1 MTARSIRVTSFSVRY
16 SPRAVVTCTSLGILL
31 VVLSGY
37 ALTVGKFPIPA
48 GQVLSMLTGTP
59 GPQGVDYVFWTVRMP
74 RVLTAV
80 LVGVMFGVAGDIIQS
95 LSRNPLGSPDVLGF
109 GGGAATGALLQILVF
124 GGGAMAVAGG
134 AIVGA
139 FATATLVYVIAYRRG
154 VVSYRLVLAGIGIA
168 ALLTAFNRYLLITAD
183 LNDAYRAAVWLTGS
197 LLDRTWDHVTIAT
210 VAVAALVPAA
220 LVMSS
225 RLTLLEMGDDTS
237 ASLGVTP
244 ERSRAVLFV
253 IAVGLTG
260 AAVASAGPIAF
271 VALAAPHIARRLVRS
286 AGPSLA
292 GSALV
297 GAILLLVADLAC
309 QQVFPTGDLPAGV
322 ATGALGGLYLAVMLG
337 TRWRRSVR

>member
-1 MTARSIRVTSFSVRY
+1 MTTRVVRVAGLSVRY
-16 SPRAVVTCTSLGILL
+16 SLRAFAMSALLAILL
-31 VVLSGY
+31 AVLCGY
-37 ALTVGKFPIPA
+37 ALTVGKFEIPV
-48 GQVLSMLTGTP
+48 GQVLTMLVGNP
-59 GPQGVDYVFWTVRMP
+59 GPQGIDYVFWTVRMP

-124 GGGAMAVAGG
+124 GASASAVAGG

-139 FATATLVYVIAYRRG
+139 FATAAVVYLIAYRRG
-154 VVSYRLVLAGIGIA
+154 VIGYRLVLAGIGIA
-168 ALLTAFNRYLLITAD
+168 ALLTALNRYLLITAE

-197 LLDRTWDHVTIAT
+197 LLDRTWEHVTIAT
-210 VAVAALVPAA
+210 VAAGSLIPAA
-220 LVMSS
+220 LLMSR

-237 ASLGVTP
+237 ASLGVAP

-271 VALAAPHIARRLVRS
+271 IALAAPHIARRMVHA
-286 AGPSLA
+286 AGPSLIA
-292 GSALV
+292 SGLV
-297 GAILLLVADLAC
+297 GAILLLGADLAC

-322 ATGALGGLYLAVMLG
+322 ATGALGGLYLAIVLG
-337 TRWRRSVR
+337 TRWR